1 MIQFCCRA
9 VALVIIALM
18 QSLRKISCSMKKV
31 YEAPSVIVV
40 PLDHQCALLQPS
52 NGDDDQTPGIGKG
65 IAMDSIE
72 QPYNG

>member
-1 MIQFCCRA
+1 MIT
-9 VALVIIALM
+9 VLM
-18 QSLRKISCSMKKV
+18 QSLRKTMNNSMKKT
-31 YEAPSVIVV
+31 YETPSVTVV
-40 PLDHQCALLQPS
+40 LIEHQCALLQPS

>member
-1 MIQFCCRA
+1 
-9 VALVIIALM
+9 
-18 QSLRKISCSMKKV
+18 MKKV